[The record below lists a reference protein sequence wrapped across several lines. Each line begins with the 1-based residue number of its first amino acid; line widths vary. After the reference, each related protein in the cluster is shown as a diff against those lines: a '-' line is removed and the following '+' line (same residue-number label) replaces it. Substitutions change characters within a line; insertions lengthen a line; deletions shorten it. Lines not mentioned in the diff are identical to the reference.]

1 MDNSVNQ
8 KRIQIIGIGNE
19 GCNIVSNLARLA
31 EDELYVLCDCDMEEI
46 GVKNTD
52 NCKTVIFDKDILYSP
67 SDSSHLYGQV
77 IEKQTDLVFVIA
89 CLGGCFGTEATPLFV
104 KESLKAG
111 KRTIGIVT
119 LPFQLDGDMTH
130 DKSLDALRKIA
141 ANTDSM
147 FILNNH
153 YLEKHHSEK
162 YFLEAIKEADNI
174 IGSIISTLKLVF

>member
-1 MDNSVNQ
+1 MIFS
-8 KRIQIIGIGNE
+8 I
-19 GCNIVSNLARLA
+19 
-31 EDELYVLCDCDMEEI
+31 
-46 GVKNTD
+46 
-52 NCKTVIFDKDILYSP
+52 VIFSLAVKDILSSP

-77 IEKQTDLVFVIA
+77 IEKQADLVFVIA
-89 CLGGCFGTEATPLFV
+89 CLGGCFGTETTPLFV

-119 LPFQLDGDMTH
+119 LPFQQEGDMTH

-162 YFLEAIKEADNI
+162 YLADNI
-174 IGSIISTLKLVF
+174 IGRIISTLKLLF

>member
-8 KRIQIIGIGNE
+8 KRIQIIGIGNG
-19 GCNIVSNLARLA
+19 GCNIVSNLARQA
-31 EDELYVLCDCDMEEI
+31 EDELYVLCDMEEI
-46 GVKNTD
+46 GVKHTD
-52 NCKTVIFDKDILYSP
+52 NCKTVIFDKDILSSP
-67 SDSSHLYGQV
+67 SDYSHLYGQV
-77 IEKQTDLVFVIA
+77 IEKQAELVFVIA

-119 LPFQLDGDMTH
+119 LPFQQEGDMTH
-130 DKSLDALRKIA
+130 NKSLDALRKIA

-162 YFLEAIKEADNI
+162 YFHEVIKEADNI
-174 IGSIISTLKLVF
+174 IGRIISTLKLLF

>member
-8 KRIQIIGIGNE
+8 KRIQIIGIGNG
-19 GCNIVSNLARLA
+19 GCNIVSNLARQA
-31 EDELYVLCDCDMEEI
+31 EDELYVLCDMEEI
-46 GVKNTD
+46 GVKHTD
-52 NCKTVIFDKDILYSP
+52 NCKTFIFDKDILYSP
-67 SDSSHLYGQV
+67 SDSSHLYRQV
-77 IEKQTDLVFVIA
+77 IEKQADLVFVIA
-89 CLGGCFGTEATPLFV
+89 CLGGCFGTKATPLFV

-119 LPFQLDGDMTH
+119 LPFQQEGDMTH
-130 DKSLDALRKIA
+130 NKSLDALRKIA

-162 YFLEAIKEADNI
+162 YFLEVIKEADNI
-174 IGSIISTLKLVF
+174 IGRIISTLKLLF

>member
-1 MDNSVNQ
+1 MRSPAATSAFAAV
-8 KRIQIIGIGNE
+8 KRLINWYIG
-19 GCNIVSNLARLA
+19 A
-31 EDELYVLCDCDMEEI
+31 
-46 GVKNTD
+46 KHTD
-52 NCKTVIFDKDILYSP
+52 NCKTVIFDKDILSSP

-77 IEKQTDLVFVIA
+77 IEKQADLVFVIA
-89 CLGGCFGTEATPLFV
+89 CLGGCFGTETTPLFV

-119 LPFQLDGDMTH
+119 LPFQQEGDMTH

-153 YLEKHHSEK
+153 YLEKHHN
-162 YFLEAIKEADNI
+162 AILRSFKSCFKSAMLPMR
-174 IGSIISTLKLVF
+174 SKVF